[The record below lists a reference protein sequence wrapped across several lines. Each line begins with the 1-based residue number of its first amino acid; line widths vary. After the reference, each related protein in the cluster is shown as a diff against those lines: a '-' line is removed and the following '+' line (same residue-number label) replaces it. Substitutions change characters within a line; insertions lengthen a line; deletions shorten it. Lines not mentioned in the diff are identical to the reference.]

1 MLFSAMGMRKEGQR
15 RDAKVERGED
25 RHKGKGARRQRDR
38 KQAERIREGEQSLEG
53 MVTSMVEV
61 PQRQHLG
68 CGCISEIL
76 SITEKGLLFGRISS
90 ESRSTPHLGWVMN
103 LPFGFFQ
110 TASS

>member
-25 RHKGKGARRQRDR
+25 RRKGKGARRQRDR

-61 PQRQHLG
+61 PQHQHLG
-68 CGCISEIL
+68 CGCITEIL
-76 SITEKGLLFGRISS
+76 SITEKGDLSP